1 MEITTIKAKPKEV
14 KLKRVAAY
22 ARVSMDTERLKHSL
36 TTQIEY
42 YNEYI
47 SSHSDWKLVG
57 IFSDYGISGTSIDR
71 PEFQKLIALC
81 DEGMV
86 DLILC
91 KSISRFA
98 RNTVDLLKTCRE
110 LKNKSVEVYF
120 EKEKIS
126 TMSADGELMLSLL
139 ASFAEEESLS
149 ISNNVKWAT
158 KKRFE
163 EGIPNGEFQ
172 IYGYRWVDHK
182 LVIYEEEA
190 QWVKYAFEHY
200 IAGESCMDIVKYL
213 NSNGIKTYKGCK
225 FQDSTI
231 RTWITN
237 ITYTGNL
244 ILQKEYKTSPIDGK
258 RKKNKGELEQYYV
271 ENHHEPIVSL
281 ELFMAVAE
289 EKKRRAALGPFG
301 NKSLNTSVYTSR
313 IRCGCCGKSYVRS
326 TSSNKTKYSSYG
338 EKVRVWSCI
347 QNKQKG
353 RKCAGKQVVENK
365 IFDAIKH
372 ALGIDY
378 YDDNVFKDNVEK
390 IIVHSDEMRLEI
402 HFLNGEI
409 KNEYYTHQS
418 HKASWTEERKR
429 EWSKLKQQRAS
440 SSMGNKMKLFTSL
453 LKCGTCGGSYRRA
466 TVKRV
471 DGTTFKRWNCPTSA
485 KCHVHSIKEET
496 LIEKTKIV
504 LGVDELS
511 NEIINANIEYI
522 EMKDKTLLYHL
533 KNGEIQAVDF
543 EENLKAWSYIRWQR
557 LEEKRNGRKGN

>member
-1 MEITTIKAKPKEV
+1 MKITTIKAKPKEE
-14 KLKRVAAY
+14 KLTRVAAY
-22 ARVSMDTERLKHSL
+22 ARVSMDTERLSHSL
-36 TTQIEY
+36 TAQIEY

-47 SSHSDWKLVG
+47 GKHPNWVLVG
-57 IFSDYGISGTSIDR
+57 IFGDYAISGTSADR
-71 PEFQKLIALC
+71 PEFKKMLKMC
-81 DEGMV
+81 DEGKI

-98 RNTVDLLKTCRE
+98 RNTVDLLKICRD
-110 LKNKSVEVYF
+110 LKIKGVEVIF
-120 EKEKIS
+120 EKENIS
-126 TMSADGELMLSLL
+126 TFTSDGELMLSLL
-139 ASFAEEESLS
+139 ASFAEEESVS
-149 ISNNVKWAT
+149 ISNNVKWGT

-163 EGIPNGEFQ
+163 QGIPNGEFV

-182 LVIYEEEA
+182 LTIYEEEA
-190 QWVKYAFEHY
+190 QWVRYAFEQY
-200 IAGESCMDIVKYL
+200 IAGASCMDIVKHL
-213 NSNGIKTYKGCK
+213 NGLGVKTYKGCT

-231 RTWITN
+231 RAWLTN

-271 ENHHEPIVSL
+271 ENHHEPIVPL
-281 ELFMAVAE
+281 ELFLAVGE

-326 TSSNKTKYSSYG
+326 TSSNHGKYSTYG
-338 EKVRVWSCI
+338 EKVQVWSCI

-353 RKCAGKQVVENK
+353 RRCPGKQVVQIK

-378 YDDNVFKDNVEK
+378 YNDDVFKENVEK

-402 HFLNGEI
+402 HLLNGEI
-409 KNEYYTHQS
+409 KNEYYTRQS
-418 HKASWTEERKR
+418 HTASWTEERRK
-429 EWSKLKQQRAS
+429 EWSALKQQRAT
-440 SSMGNKMKLFTSL
+440 SSMGLKANLFTSL

-496 LIEKTKIV
+496 LIEKTKEV
-504 LGVDELS
+504 LGLDELT
-511 NEIINANIEYI
+511 NEIMVSSIQYI
-522 EMKDKTLLYHL
+522 EMQGKTLVYHL
-533 KNGEIQAVDF
+533 TSGEIKEVAF
-543 EENLKAWSYIRWQR
+543 EENLNAWSYIRRQR
-557 LEEKRNGRKGN
+557 WEAKKNGN